1 MQMGVLMVLPQPAFY
16 RTQNKLSPASS
27 VLFLF
32 LLPSPWSGEGSLL
45 WYIIHLIP
53 LFENDMQKKLE
64 AINNFLKVSE
74 FLGTAGQP
82 TPGQFNAIKKAGYQV
97 VINLALT
104 DSPGALLGE
113 ASLVERLGM
122 AYYHIP
128 VIWEKP
134 DPKDLQ
140 RFFLVMDQERDKKI
154 FVHCMLNFRVTAFV
168 YLYRILSLG
177 EPPEAPAEMMRQVW
191 DPDETWQAFIDSI
204 LRAGR
209 SGISI

>member
-1 MQMGVLMVLPQPAFY
+1 
-16 RTQNKLSPASS
+16 
-27 VLFLF
+27 
-32 LLPSPWSGEGSLL
+32 
-45 WYIIHLIP
+45 
-53 LFENDMQKKLE
+53 MQKKLE
-64 AINNFLKVSE
+64 TITNFLKVSE
-74 FLGTAGQP
+74 NLATAGQP

-104 DSPGALLGE
+104 DSPGALLDE
-113 ASLVERLGM
+113 TSLVVRLGM

-140 RFFLVMDQERDKKI
+140 RFFEMMDQEKEKKI
-154 FVHCMLNFRVTAFV
+154 FVHCMLNFRATAFV
-168 YLYRILSLG
+168 YLYSIIRLG

-191 DPDETWQAFIDSI
+191 EPDETWQAFIDSM